1 MLSEEETMARLTDYR
16 GLKAVVTGASSGIGR
31 IIALRLASCGAD
43 VVLVARREE
52 PLQILAA
59 QIEALGVRALV
70 MPCDV
75 SNITQVKYACS
86 HILEAFTRVDIL
98 FNNAGYGHH
107 RRFLDWDIEDQQAMM
122 QTNYFGSVYFT
133 KLLLPQMVARR
144 SGWLVFIAS
153 VAGKLGTPDE
163 SAYAASKF
171 ATVGMAEALS
181 LEVEDDNVH
190 VLTVCPG
197 AINTPFFDE
206 EALSRMPP
214 VSKNHM
220 ADPKKLV
227 DEIFKALHKGRH
239 EITYPKGIRA
249 GYIVRA
255 LAPEFMRRQMKRV
268 TLDAMSI
275 K

>member
-1 MLSEEETMARLTDYR
+1 MAKLINFS
-16 GLKAVVTGASSGIGR
+16 GLRAVVTGASSGIGR
-31 IIALRLASCGAD
+31 GIALRLAAQGAD
-43 VVLVARREE
+43 VALVARRQE
-52 PLQILAA
+52 PLQVLAA
-59 QIEALGVRALV
+59 EIESLGVRALTV
-70 MPCDV
+70 PCDV
-75 SNITQVKYACS
+75 SNYTQVQYACA
-86 HILEAFTRVDIL
+86 HILEAFTHVDIL

-107 RRFLDWDIEDQQAMM
+107 RRFLDWDIEDQQRMM

-133 KLLLPQMVARR
+133 KLLLPQMVARKH
-144 SGWLVFIAS
+144 GWLVFIAS
-153 VAGKLGTPDE
+153 VAGKFGTPDE

-214 VSKNHM
+214 VSRNHM
-220 ADPKKLV
+220 ADPEKLV
-227 DEIFKALHKGRH
+227 DEIFKALRKARH
-239 EITYPKGIRA
+239 EITYPKSIRA

-268 TLDAMSI
+268 TLDAMDD
-275 K
+275 

>member
-1 MLSEEETMARLTDYR
+1 MITGDCGPSSPAPQWYR
-16 GLKAVVTGASSGIGR
+16 ALYRPASG
-31 IIALRLASCGAD
+31 D
-43 VVLVARREE
+43 ARRRCGPGCAPAE
-52 PLQILAA
+52 PLQALAS
-59 QIEALGVRALV
+59 QVEALGVRTLV
-70 MPCDV
+70 VPCDV
-75 SNITQVKYACS
+75 GDYGGASAACAR
-86 HILEAFTRVDIL
+86 ILEAFSHVDIL

-133 KLLLPQMVARR
+133 KLLLPQMVERR

-197 AINTPFFDE
+197 AINTPFFDA

-220 ADPKKLV
+220 ADPEKLV
-227 DEIFKALHKGRH
+227 DEIFRALRRGRH
-239 EITYPKGIRA
+239 ETTYPKGIRA

-268 TLDAMSI
+268 TLDAL
-275 K
+275 KN

>member
-1 MLSEEETMARLTDYR
+1 MNKLINYR
-16 GLKAVVTGASSGIGR
+16 GMRTVVTGASSGIGR
-31 IIALRLASCGAD
+31 LIALRLAAEGAD
-43 VVLVARREE
+43 VALVARREE
-52 PLQILAA
+52 PLRELAA
-59 QIEALGVRALV
+59 QIEALGVRAVVL
-70 MPCDV
+70 PCDV
-75 SNITQVKYACS
+75 SDLTQAESNCAR
-86 HILEAFTRVDIL
+86 ILEAFTHVDVL
-98 FNNAGYGHH
+98 FNNAGFGRH
-107 RRFLDWDIEDQQAMM
+107 RRFLDWDIADQEAMM

-181 LEVEDDNVH
+181 LEVEDDHVH

-197 AINTPFFDE
+197 AIDTPFFDE

-214 VSKNHM
+214 VSRNHL
-220 ADPKKLV
+220 ANPQKLV
-227 DEIFKALHKGRH
+227 DEIFRGLRKGRH

-268 TLDAMSI
+268 TLDAM
-275 K
+275 KD

>member
-1 MLSEEETMARLTDYR
+1 MARLLDYQ
-16 GLKAVVTGASSGIGR
+16 GLHAVVTGASSGIGR
-31 IIALRLASCGAD
+31 CIALRLAAGGAN
-43 VVLVARREE
+43 VALVARRQDQ
-52 PLQILAA
+52 LQALAA

-70 MPCDV
+70 VPCDV
-75 SNITQVKYACS
+75 SELEQARAACAR
-86 HILEAFTRVDIL
+86 ILDGFPHVDIL

-107 RRFLDWDIEDQQAMM
+107 RRFLDWDIADQQAMM

-153 VAGKLGTPDE
+153 VAGRLGTPDE

-171 ATVGMAEALS
+171 ATVGLAEALS

-197 AINTPFFDE
+197 AIATPFFDE

-220 ADPKKLV
+220 ADPEKLV
-227 DEIFKALHKGRH
+227 DEIFSALRKGRH
-239 EITYPKGIRA
+239 ETTYPRGIRA

-255 LAPEFMRRQMKRV
+255 LAPEFMRRQVKRV
-268 TLDAMSI
+268 TLDAM
-275 K
+275 KR

>member
-1 MLSEEETMARLTDYR
+1 LARLSNYH
-16 GLKAVVTGASSGIGR
+16 GLRAVVTGASSGIGR
-31 IIALRLASCGAD
+31 GIALRLAASGAD
-43 VVLVARREE
+43 VALVARRQE

-59 QIEALGVRALV
+59 EIESLGVRALV
-70 MPCDV
+70 VPCDV
-75 SNITQVKYACS
+75 SNYTQVKYACTR
-86 HILEAFTRVDIL
+86 ILESFNHVDIL

-107 RRFLDWDIEDQQAMM
+107 RRFLDWDIEDQQLMM

-133 KLLLPQMVARR
+133 KLLLPQMVVRK

-181 LEVEDDNVH
+181 LEVEDDHVH

-214 VSKNHM
+214 VSRNHL
-220 ADPKKLV
+220 ADPEKLV
-227 DEIFKALHKGRH
+227 DAIFKALRKGRH
-239 EITYPKGIRA
+239 EVTYPGSIRA

-268 TLDAMSI
+268 TLDAMDQ
-275 K
+275 

>member
-1 MLSEEETMARLTDYR
+1 MPKLNDYR
-16 GLKAVVTGASSGIGR
+16 GLRAVVTGASSGIGR
-31 IIALRLASCGAD
+31 CIALRLASGGAD
-43 VVLVARREE
+43 VALVARGEA
-52 PLQILAA
+52 PLQDLAG
-59 QIEALGVRALV
+59 QIEALGVRSV
-70 MPCDV
+70 VVPCDV
-75 SNITQVKYACS
+75 SDLAQAREACE
-86 HILEAFTRVDIL
+86 HILEAFTHVDIL
-98 FNNAGYGHH
+98 FNNAGYGRH
-107 RRFLDWDIEDQQAMM
+107 RRFLDWDIDDQQAMM

-163 SAYAASKF
+163 SAYAATKF
-171 ATVGMAEALS
+171 ATVGLAEAIS

-206 EALSRMPP
+206 EALARMPP
-214 VSKNHM
+214 VSKNHL
-220 ADPKKLV
+220 ADPEKLV
-227 DEIFKALHKGRH
+227 DDVFRALRRGLH
-239 EITYPKGIRA
+239 ETTYPKGIRA

-268 TLDAMSI
+268 TLDAVDV
-275 K
+275 